1 MKRYLKYILLA
12 LIATFTAASCI
23 EEMQFEQP
31 VPQGDELTL
40 VPRVKSFANEYV
52 TKATEY
58 DANEKK
64 ITGLAVLVFN
74 SDGNLVYWDEPEDV
88 TASIK
93 LNKSMLNNPAQ
104 AGKLAD
110 ATVVMIANVSLDD
123 IKTGTTSLRDNISN
137 VTLDDMEDYTCHIA
151 EGKTVITSLG
161 DGFTGFP
168 MIGGVKGVN
177 LEPTASQQSAIEVGM
192 KILYAKIN
200 FSIAVADGTE
210 NAGTG
215 MQFALSEYSVHN
227 TSAATTLAIP
237 ANKGQQPVD
246 FLGNAIE
253 GAAASTVDGATAS
266 TVYEF
271 TTAGAAGN
279 TTGTATLGGNPVTF
293 TFYVSESR
301 YNHNSD
307 LKGIYP
313 SDDWLISST
322 NAYDEDVKGYSS
334 MSDADKAKN
343 PLNGVK
349 YFYDD
354 IIQQYKPKLAAV
366 STGKPAAGLATYVL
380 LNGTYTDYRGATWTV
395 DYKVYLGKDNAHNFH
410 VDRNSIYTNNITIK
424 GIRNNSSFGGGNQ
437 EVWVDHRVNVT
448 DASGAANHVTITR
461 ETLIDSHIEVRPL
474 RVDLPSNVERALLYL
489 PKYNGSQINET
500 ATGVN
505 QNWIAIENNN
515 GRIKDLT
522 RYCANGKRKYFT
534 TSLIKELHLENTDEI
549 YGVKTNNSDGD
560 ARKGLK
566 FIQMFDGDCAW
577 IYIDENATE
586 NSRDAIIELVFYDAD
601 DNQVAEESYKIT
613 QTGLEKAGGYYIE
626 NYEEYLHS
634 YDSADKYNITTSP
647 TDYTQQGLAW
657 GFPGQTISED
667 IIVSA
672 TQLEG
677 LGISL
682 QDIVARFE
690 PYYDYFHMSDIPAG
704 ETYYPY
710 INNGSEWVVAPYGTG
725 LTFTDRATTKKG
737 VTIKDMGTI
746 PENAYQYCLSKNK
759 FKEDDDGNH
768 TLDIHWYLPDVYEL
782 QAVLNANQNAEDFG
796 ADAYYWSSQ
805 PAENGGSISILG
817 YELSIKD
824 EDADNARAV
833 SKSDKSVDLDRT
845 TKHRIRCFYDA
856 KGITADMTDRV
867 PDGVGGNFKF
877 YMRAWEDW
885 TTKKPGYF
893 HWGQW
898 LKQVKS
904 KNEDTGGYTMAN
916 TFAFPKVAS
925 DDPYEVFGGYK
936 DGWGFK
942 KDPSD
947 PNNWKTE
954 DLLFVGQVVVA
965 TNQITLGTWPGLTLY
980 DVVQETL
987 FTGATY
993 FTTDGDKKESRGTT
1007 NTNYIEYDGD
1017 ITSDGL
1023 KPLGHLSGNNDLSI
1037 AFSKGADATY
1047 SPIYEYYKDSTIT
1060 ANSTTRTWMT
1070 PTYKENVE
1078 YATTSYSL
1086 RTPSG
1091 QVQLTSTEL
1100 SDYNSRADYLFFK
1113 KSRSSNENG
1122 YIYATAADAIAA
1134 GNSATQAINNAG
1146 DIISIP
1152 SNVTKS
1158 VTTESQNVLIYTYYT
1173 KSGSGW
1179 SPKYEKTEV
1188 KATRYRYRIQYTIQG
1203 DKNSYYEYKDGG
1215 EWNEVT
1221 NPTQHQTITDAPSKD
1236 QLVMYGGNSFTITAN
1251 NGNEIS
1257 SVKIYFSGSNVVDE
1271 LGSGHDYLRF
1281 TKDGFTGSS
1290 NENPPGMSYSGNGD
1304 TGTMTWNG
1312 DPQTELTFK
1321 LVLLRNT
1328 LDNYGLWGEPTSFQ
1342 YLSNNDDSK
1351 KESIVIDQIDVRYKK
1366 IQTTN

>member
-215 MQFALSEYSVHN
+215 MQFALSGYSVHN

-279 TTGTATLGGNPVTF
+279 TTGTATLGGDPVTF

-313 SDDWLISST
+313 SDDWLVSST

-424 GIRNNSSFGGGNQ
+424 GIRNNDSHNGEGQ
-437 EVWVDHRVNVT
+437 VWIDHRVNVT
-448 DASGAANHVTITR
+448 DASGAANHVDITR

-474 RVDLPSNVERALLYL
+474 RVSWPENEYVGVRVYL
-489 PKYNGSQINET
+489 PTNSDGSLVNWIGIERFTGENNREGTIYCYQGSQST
-500 ATGVN
+500 
-505 QNWIAIENNN
+505 
-515 GRIKDLT
+515 
-522 RYCANGKRKYFT
+522 GKRKYFT
-534 TSLIKELHLENTDEI
+534 TTLISELQSKEGEF
-549 YGVKTNNSDGD
+549 GVKEDNG
-560 ARKGLK
+560 RKYVYLLNGE
-566 FIQMFDGDCAW
+566 CAW
-577 IYIDENATE
+577 IYFDENNTASQREATINLE
-586 NSRDAIIELVFYDAD
+586 FYPASGSTTTE
-601 DNQVAEESYKIT
+601 QYIVT
-613 QTGLEKAGGYYIE
+613 QRGLQSIGGYKVE
-626 NYEEYLHS
+626 SYEEYLHS
-634 YDSADKYNITTSP
+634 YDSADKYNLSTSP
-647 TDYTQQGLAW
+647 VDYTQQGLAW
-657 GFPGQTISED
+657 GFPKQTISED
-667 IIVSA
+667 IIVGA
-672 TQLEG
+672 TPLE
-677 LGISL
+677 ISGYGL
-682 QDIVARFE
+682 QDYISDR
-690 PYYDYFHMSDIPAG
+690 YDYFHKSDIPSG
-704 ETYYPY
+704 NSYYSY
-710 INNGSEWVVAPYGTG
+710 TKDGDDWVTASYGTG
-725 LTFTDRATTKKG
+725 LIFTDRASAKKD
-737 VTIKDMGTI
+737 VTIKDMGTV
-746 PENAYQYCLSKNK
+746 PDNAYQYCLSKNK
-759 FKEDDDGNH
+759 FREDADGNH

-796 ADAYYWSSQ
+796 ADSYYWSSQ
-805 PAENGGSISILG
+805 PANDPSYSFDIPDWITSLIGDI
-817 YELSIKD
+817 D
-824 EDADNARAV
+824 VTVQNEDPDNARAV
-833 SKSDKSVDLDRT
+833 SKSGKTDLDRSAQ
-845 TKHRIRCFYDA
+845 HRIRCFYDA
-856 KGITADMTDRV
+856 TGITADMSDRA
-867 PDGVGGNFKF
+867 PDGVGGNYNF
-877 YMRAWEDW
+877 YMKAYNGNAAAYFNYMLSNA
-885 TTKKPGYF
+885 TT
-893 HWGQW
+893 
-898 LKQVKS
+898 S
-904 KNEDTGGYTMAN
+904 
-916 TFAFPKVAS
+916 
-925 DDPYEVFGGYK
+925 
-936 DGWGFK
+936 
-942 KDPSD
+942 
-947 PNNWKTE
+947 
-954 DLLFVGQVVVA
+954 
-965 TNQITLGTWPGLTLY
+965 
-980 DVVQETL
+980 
-987 FTGATY
+987 
-993 FTTDGDKKESRGTT
+993 TD
-1007 NTNYIEYDGD
+1007 
-1017 ITSDGL
+1017 
-1023 KPLGHLSGNNDLSI
+1023 
-1037 AFSKGADATY
+1037 
-1047 SPIYEYYKDSTIT
+1047 
-1060 ANSTTRTWMT
+1060 NSTTETKNYGSENLAYPTFDNPGSEFNYFSGVKDQNGNDVQGFGKNPAAQANWTEYTVPYIGTGTGYYTTLATFSGLTMYTLEQLWGVEAYKPTTTRKSETMIESTKTRKSLQSTLPTASLNTLDHLTNGKMLEISFSNDKNASNSPIFTFSELVNGSKEVTTTRYWQV
-1070 PTYKENVE
+1070 PTYPQTTYTPKAASNSGKLTKTKTGTATEVTKERALAKAKEAGEKAAYEAAKEQVE
-1078 YATTSYSL
+1078 IDFPNRDYSYGTPSYTYGSPYYYTGFLPTCTISVTCTVSYTATATTSPVSYYANA
-1086 RTPSG
+1086 TG
-1091 QVQLTSTEL
+1091 GGW
-1100 SDYNSRADYLFFK
+1100 D
-1113 KSRSSNENG
+1113 NG
-1122 YIYATAADAIAA
+1122 T
-1134 GNSATQAINNAG
+1134 T
-1146 DIISIP
+1146 
-1152 SNVTKS
+1152 VTKT
-1158 VTTESQNVLIYTYYT
+1158 V
-1173 KSGSGW
+1173 
-1179 SPKYEKTEV
+1179 
-1188 KATRYRYRIQYTIQG
+1188 
-1203 DKNSYYEYKDGG
+1203 DGI
-1215 EWNEVT
+1215 E
-1221 NPTQHQTITDAPSKD
+1221 TDE
-1236 QLVMYGGNSFTITAN
+1236 LRMYCGNSFTISLADAYKN
-1251 NGNEIS
+1251 DYEITK
-1257 SVKIYFSGSNVVDE
+1257 VKVYYSGSNYIMEGNGTVGLGADE
-1271 LGSGHDYLRF
+1271 LYTRFVEGSINLPQQM
-1281 TKDGFTGSS
+1281 TLSKQGST
-1290 NENPPGMSYSGNGD
+1290 ETLQLPGMDYHDDSESG
-1304 TGTMTWNG
+1304 TGTHQWTG
-1312 DPQTELTFK
+1312 DGRNSVTLTLADYF
-1321 LVLLRNT
+1321 VA
-1328 LDNYGLWGEPTSFQ
+1328 DNYSDNSYT
-1342 YLSNNDDSK
+1342 YTYDHLSKYTLGDVVSDPSK
-1351 KESIVIDQIDVRYKK
+1351 YIIIDRIEVKCTPK
-1366 IQTTN
+1366 SN

>member
-1 MKRYLKYILLA
+1 MKRYLKYIFLA

-215 MQFALSEYSVHN
+215 MQFALSGYSVHN

-424 GIRNNSSFGGGNQ
+424 GIRNNDSHDGEGQ
-437 EVWVDHRVNVT
+437 VWIDHRVNVT
-448 DASGAANHVTITR
+448 GASGAANHVDITR

-474 RVDLPSNVERALLYL
+474 RVSWPENEYVGVRVYL
-489 PKYNGSQINET
+489 PTNSDGSL
-500 ATGVN
+500 V
-505 QNWIAIENNN
+505 NWIGIERFTGENNQE
-515 GRIKDLT
+515 GTI
-522 RYCANGKRKYFT
+522 YCYQGTQSTGKRKYFT
-534 TSLIKELHLENTDEI
+534 TTLISELQSKEGEF
-549 YGVKTNNSDGD
+549 GVKEDSG
-560 ARKGLK
+560 RKYVYLLNGE
-566 FIQMFDGDCAW
+566 CAW
-577 IYIDENATE
+577 IYFDENNTASQRETTINLEFYPASGSTTTE
-586 NSRDAIIELVFYDAD
+586 QYIVKQRGLQSIGDYKV
-601 DNQVAEESYKIT
+601 ES
-613 QTGLEKAGGYYIE
+613 
-626 NYEEYLHS
+626 YEEYLHS
-634 YDSADKYNITTSP
+634 YDSDDKYNLSTSP
-647 TDYTQQGLAW
+647 ADYTQQGLAW
-657 GFPGQTISED
+657 GFPKQTISED
-667 IIVSA
+667 IIVGA
-672 TQLEG
+672 TPLE
-677 LGISL
+677 ISEYGL
-682 QDIVARFE
+682 QDYISDR
-690 PYYDYFHMSDIPAG
+690 YDYFHKSDIPSG
-704 ETYYPY
+704 NSYYPY
-710 INNGSEWVVAPYGTG
+710 TKDANGNWVTASYGTG
-725 LTFTDRATTKKG
+725 LIFTDRASAKKD

-746 PENAYQYCLSKNK
+746 PDNAYQYCLSKNK
-759 FKEDDDGNH
+759 FKEDPDGNH

-782 QAVLNANQNAEDFG
+782 QAVLNANQTAEDFG
-796 ADAYYWSSQ
+796 ADSYYWSSQ
-805 PAENGGSISILG
+805 PANDPSYSFDIPDWITSLIGDI
-817 YELSIKD
+817 D
-824 EDADNARAV
+824 VTVQNEDPDNARAV
-833 SKSDKSVDLDRT
+833 SKSGKTDLDRSAQ
-845 TKHRIRCFYDA
+845 HRIRCFYDA
-856 KGITADMTDRV
+856 TGITADMSDRA
-867 PDGVGGNFKF
+867 PDGVGGNYNF
-877 YMRAWEDW
+877 YMKAYNGNAHAYFNYMLSGA
-885 TTKKPGYF
+885 TTTSDNSTKGYDNASYAYPTFANPGSEFGYF
-893 HWGQW
+893 SGAVDQNGNSV
-898 LKQVKS
+898 QGFG
-904 KNEDTGGYTMAN
+904 KNPAAQANWTEYTVPLVGTQTGYYT
-916 TFAFPKVAS
+916 T
-925 DDPYEVFGGYK
+925 
-936 DGWGFK
+936 
-942 KDPSD
+942 
-947 PNNWKTE
+947 
-954 DLLFVGQVVVA
+954 LA
-965 TNQITLGTWPGLTLY
+965 TYPGLTMYTLDKY
-980 DVVQETL
+980 TLVEAYKPTSTRKSETKVESAKTRRSL
-987 FTGATY
+987 NSSLPTASLNTLDHLTNGDMLKISFSNDKNTSHSPVFTFSELVNGSKEVTTTRYWQVPTYTQTTYTPKAASNTETFTGKSTGKSFKNKANA
-993 FTTDGDKKESRGTT
+993 KT
-1007 NTNYIEYDGD
+1007 NGETNA
-1017 ITSDGL
+1017 L
-1023 KPLGHLSGNNDLSI
+1023 Q
-1037 AFSKGADATY
+1037 AA
-1047 SPIYEYYKDSTIT
+1047 KDE
-1060 ANSTTRTWMT
+1060 AAVKYPGRTL
-1070 PTYKENVE
+1070 EVI
-1078 YATTSYSL
+1078 SYSY
-1086 RTPSG
+1086 SYN
-1091 QVQLTSTEL
+1091 EL
-1100 SDYNSRADYLFFK
+1100 SYDFFGG
-1113 KSRSSNENG
+1113 G
-1122 YIYATAADAIAA
+1122 Y
-1134 GNSATQAINNAG
+1134 
-1146 DIISIP
+1146 
-1152 SNVTKS
+1152 
-1158 VTTESQNVLIYTYYT
+1158 
-1173 KSGSGW
+1173 
-1179 SPKYEKTEV
+1179 
-1188 KATRYRYRIQYTIQG
+1188 R
-1203 DKNSYYEYKDGG
+1203 
-1215 EWNEVT
+1215 NEVT
-1221 NPTQHQTITDAPSKD
+1221 CTASIKCTATSSPITYYANATGGGWDNGTSVTKTVD
-1236 QLVMYGGNSFTITAN
+1236 GIETDELRMYCGNSFTISLADAYKN
-1251 NGNEIS
+1251 DYEITK
-1257 SVKIYFSGSNVVDE
+1257 VKVYFSGDNFVGTSGTLGEDYIYTRFVDANISLPQE
-1271 LGSGHDYLRF
+1271 KTISKQGSTETLQLPGMDYHDD
-1281 TKDGFTGSS
+1281 TEAGTGSHQWT
-1290 NENPPGMSYSGNGD
+1290 GNGRQSV
-1304 TGTMTWNG
+1304 T
-1312 DPQTELTFK
+1312 
-1321 LVLLRNT
+1321 LVLADYFISNNI
-1328 LDNYGLWGEPTSFQ
+1328 LDNSYT
-1342 YLSNNDDSK
+1342 YKYATAATNLSK
-1351 KESIVIDQIDVRYKK
+1351 YIVIDRIEVKC
-1366 IQTTN
+1366 TPTSN